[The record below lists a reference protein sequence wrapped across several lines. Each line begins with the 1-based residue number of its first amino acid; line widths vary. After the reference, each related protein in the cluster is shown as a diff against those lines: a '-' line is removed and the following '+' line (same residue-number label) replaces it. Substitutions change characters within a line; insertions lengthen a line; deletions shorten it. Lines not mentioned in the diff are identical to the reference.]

1 MAMVRGHST
10 KLALAIVLSLLGPAL
25 AHATDFELCNALAK
39 DLDEGIPA
47 CTRLLEPGVGGVNKA
62 AVYNNRGTGWYLK
75 GFYDN
80 AIADFTEAI
89 QHNPKFT
96 LAFQN
101 RGRAWHKKGEYD
113 RAVQDFGEALR
124 LDPKSAATYADRGA
138 SLLNKA
144 EFDLALADFNQ
155 AIRLAPKYG
164 LAYLGRA
171 EAFSGKQN
179 FKAALADLNQAESA
193 M

>member
-1 MAMVRGHST
+1 MERHRGR
-10 KLALAIVLSLLGPAL
+10 KPALALVLSLLAPTLG
-25 AHATDFELCNALAK
+25 HATDVDLCNALAK

-62 AVYNNRGTGWYLK
+62 AVYDNRGTGWYLK

-89 QHNPKFT
+89 QRNPKFT

-113 RAVQDFGEALR
+113 RAIQDFGEALR
-124 LDPKSAATYADRGA
+124 LDAKNAAAFADRGT
-138 SLLNKA
+138 SLLN
-144 EFDLALADFNQ
+144 
-155 AIRLAPKYG
+155 
-164 LAYLGRA
+164 
-171 EAFSGKQN
+171 
-179 FKAALADLNQAESA
+179 
-193 M
+193 